1 MAEVRPTP
9 GIAFAF
15 TEEQELIR
23 RTVRDFVDR
32 EVKPLAAEIDKS
44 GRIPD
49 SLMSRAKELGLFGM
63 AFPEEY
69 GGAGAGELGYCIQME
84 ELAHGCNSLAGMI
97 GASASITASTIWLAG
112 SEAQKKRYL
121 GALCSGEKIGAY
133 ALTETSGGTDAA
145 MLRTTA
151 DRDGSDWVLNG
162 DKVWITNA
170 DIAGVM
176 VVFAL
181 TDRSLRARGGITAFI
196 VDLPAKGVRIGP
208 PDEKLGL
215 HAMHSPQV
223 WLENVRVPAE
233 NVIGQLG
240 DGFKYA
246 MMALDRGRLSLGAN
260 CIGQA
265 KEMLNLSIA
274 YANQRVAFGKP
285 IAEHQIIQ
293 KYLAE
298 MAAKIYAMESM
309 VYRTAWMCDAGMRFS
324 REAALVKFTCTEFV
338 DEVIDTALQI
348 HGGMGYMRELPIERF
363 YRDTRVQRIFEGT
376 NEIQRVIA
384 ARDLCKKGSY

>member
-1 MAEVRPTP
+1 MSGIGVQP
-9 GIAFAF
+9 GVAFAF

-23 RTVRDFVDR
+23 QTVREFVER
-32 EVKPLAAEIDKS
+32 EVKPQAAKIDQT
-44 GRIPD
+44 GVMPPALIA
-49 SLMSRAKELGLFGM
+49 RAKDLGLFGM

-69 GGAGAGELGYCIQME
+69 GGAGAGEIGYCIQME
-84 ELAHGCNSLAGMI
+84 ELSHGCNSLAGII
-97 GASASITASTIWLAG
+97 GASASITAMTIYLAG
-112 SEAQKKRYL
+112 NEAQKKKYL
-121 GALCSGEKIGAY
+121 GALCGGGKIGAY
-133 ALTETSGGTDAA
+133 ALTETTGGTDAA

-151 DRDGSDWVLNG
+151 DKKGAEYVLNG

-170 DIAGVM
+170 DIAGLM

-181 TDRSLRARGGITAFI
+181 TDKNLRAHGGISAFI
-196 VDLPAKGVRIGP
+196 VETPCAGLRVGP

-223 WLENVRVPAE
+223 FLDNVRVPEE
-233 NVIGQLG
+233 NLIGKAG

-246 MMALDRGRLSLGAN
+246 MMALDRGRLSLAAN
-260 CIGQA
+260 CVGQA
-265 KEMLNLSIA
+265 KEMLNLSIE
-274 YANQRVAFGKP
+274 YANQRMAFGKP
-285 IAEHQIIQ
+285 IAEQGMIQ

-324 REAALVKFTCTEFV
+324 REAAIVKFTCTEFV
-338 DEVIDTALQI
+338 DDIIDTALQI

-376 NEIQRVIA
+376 NEIQRVIT
-384 ARDLCKKGSY
+384 ARDLSKKGRY